1 MNDMNDMN
9 VEMEEIE
16 PHFNPGQLIND
27 FPGGYYDVTL
37 ISNQYP
43 GGLQLAKGKCI
54 KITNVSREG
63 GIGGEEFRGDL
74 EGKIDSFIVIRDNV
88 YGIKLVDGKEILIDT
103 YDHPYSHHY
112 ITDFENIEIIACNN
126 GGGRKNKRT
135 HKYKTAKNK
144 KKTAKNK
151 KKTRRNRKY

>member
-1 MNDMNDMN
+1 MN
-9 VEMEEIE
+9 VEMEEIK
-16 PHFNPGQLIND
+16 PHFNPGQPIND

-37 ISNQYP
+37 INNQYP
-43 GGLQLAKGKCI
+43 GGLELAQGDCI
-54 KITNVSREG
+54 KITDVSREAG
-63 GIGGEEFRGDL
+63 LGNGEFHGDL

-103 YDHPYSHHY
+103 YEDPYAHHY
-112 ITDFENIEIIACNN
+112 ITDFEKVEIVPCAN
-126 GGGRKNKRT
+126 GGRRKNKRT
-135 HKYKTAKNK
+135 HKYTHKHKTAKNK